1 MHAKAIFSTDK
12 NWILQKK
19 KDARKK
25 LNLDMNSGYTHLN
38 TFKPKGG
45 FYSEVTD

>member
-1 MHAKAIFSTDK
+1 MQRQYFPPIKTEFC
-12 NWILQKK
+12 KK